1 MGEKRTPN
9 IWYDDTMTLSN
20 DTLKGMVNLQGFVHS
35 FCMRSCVCLCVCTTD
50 STVQYIQYYK
60 KKDPKHKTDVVFCTT
75 PLLFSMLLLL
85 SFIQSF
91 IHLAEKESLAE
102 DTLPLVLEG
111 VDYIPYQK
119 HSSELKI
126 GKMSLI
132 KKYRITVGSLAI
144 NRWKENPP

>member
-1 MGEKRTPN
+1 M
-9 IWYDDTMTLSN
+9 
-20 DTLKGMVNLQGFVHS
+20 
-35 FCMRSCVCLCVCTTD
+35 
-50 STVQYIQYYK
+50 K
-60 KKDPKHKTDVVFCTT
+60 KKGSKTQNRFCFLYY
-75 PLLFSMLLLL
+75 PSALLNAPPPFFYLV
-85 SFIQSF
+85 
-91 IHLAEKESLAE
+91 IHSSRRKESLAE